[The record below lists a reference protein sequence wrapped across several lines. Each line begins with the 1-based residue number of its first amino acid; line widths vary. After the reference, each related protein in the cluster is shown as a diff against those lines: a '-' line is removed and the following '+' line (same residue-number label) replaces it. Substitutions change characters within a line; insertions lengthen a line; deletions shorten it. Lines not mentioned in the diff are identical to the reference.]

1 MNYLDRFH
9 ILSQAA
15 DWDAAAPTP
24 LIEHPETKFPEINSS
39 CNATSEI
46 CQDAAYNI
54 CKVKRLRGGSVPIL
68 KILLSNACSYNCAYC
83 VNRRSSNIKRASF
96 QPEELARTIADFN
109 ARGIISGAFISSGV
123 IGTPDNTMERLV
135 WTAQT
140 LRERY
145 GYKGYLHLKVIPG
158 ASPELVKLAMRLV
171 RIAPDKSADSILSP
185 MMTIYGRLRELE
197 EPNRSK
203 KPLQKISVND
213 QAAEMSAGQTT
224 QLIVGASPES
234 DSIILS
240 LAHHLYR
247 DFDVRRVYYSAFRPD
262 GTDPSLPR
270 LAAPPYIREYRLYQA
285 DMLFRWYGFEPIE
298 LFEEQDSL
306 DEDLDPKTSWALRH
320 LELFPVELMTADYE
334 ELLHIP
340 GIGPKA
346 ARRILQMRKNG
357 RLEFSS
363 LKKLHIPTRKT
374 ACFITINGKT
384 SPDEFYRSGYSIEG
398 QKLEN
403 PEMLREMLREKNQ
416 PPPSIQQEFD
426 FLSR

>member
-158 ASPELVKLAMRLV
+158 ALSVLRP
-171 RIAPDKSADSILSP
+171 INQPIL
-185 MMTIYGRLRELE
+185 
-197 EPNRSK
+197 
-203 KPLQKISVND
+203 
-213 QAAEMSAGQTT
+213 
-224 QLIVGASPES
+224 
-234 DSIILS
+234 
-240 LAHHLYR
+240 
-247 DFDVRRVYYSAFRPD
+247 F
-262 GTDPSLPR
+262 SLP
-270 LAAPPYIREYRLYQA
+270 
-285 DMLFRWYGFEPIE
+285 
-298 LFEEQDSL
+298 
-306 DEDLDPKTSWALRH
+306 
-320 LELFPVELMTADYE
+320 
-334 ELLHIP
+334 
-340 GIGPKA
+340 
-346 ARRILQMRKNG
+346 
-357 RLEFSS
+357 
-363 LKKLHIPTRKT
+363 
-374 ACFITINGKT
+374 
-384 SPDEFYRSGYSIEG
+384 
-398 QKLEN
+398 
-403 PEMLREMLREKNQ
+403 
-416 PPPSIQQEFD
+416 
-426 FLSR
+426 